1 LRQVCLLAEQLYSS
15 WLRTFTKDSIRRF
28 SRSATLSPW
37 NESEIRPT
45 NWSQPILQSAHISTE
60 RSPVDPKEFRQRRVD
75 REYLR
80 RENETVEQRNAR
92 TLHERAYRLV
102 VRFPVEEMRNT
113 RISEREVIA
122 FRRAA
127 NQVLNLFA
135 PSKKAHNFETATE
148 RPLAV
153 RAAKKAHIEKVVAEK
168 KNRGVKRVLELEA
181 RRDRNSKE
189 VAKRRK
195 LQHEYVEEVVPILKE
210 AWVVLMQRRR
220 IVLVGRRRVVLMGRR
235 KVVPPHWSCRSGA
248 VLRNSQTS
256 SPRIT
261 ISDRERSLTD
271 AFQHPKKALDAG
283 TIS

>member
-1 LRQVCLLAEQLYSS
+1 LRQFCLLAEQLYSS

-60 RSPVDPKEFRQRRVD
+60 RSPVDPKEFRQRKVD

-153 RAAKKAHIEKVVAEK
+153 RAAEKAHREKVVAEK

-195 LQHEYVEEVVPILKE
+195 LQHEYVEEVVPDIE
-210 AWVVLMQRRR
+210 RS
-220 IVLVGRRRVVLMGRR
+220 MGRADAE
-235 KVVPPHWSCRSGA
+235 KKDRSRGEEKGRA
-248 VLRNSQTS
+248 DGEKKGRATTLVLPFWGCLAKFADELTEDYDFR
-256 SPRIT
+256 PREEF
-261 ISDRERSLTD
+261 DRCLPAPEE
-271 AFQHPKKALDAG
+271 G
-283 TIS
+283 TGCWDH